1 MNLQVLPLAVT
12 MMAGP
17 QIMSAIV
24 LVTAERPVRVS
35 AAFLVGVI
43 VATTVGVSIAGGVA
57 ALLGG
62 AVAIDGESHEA
73 STLGKVIQIVLI
85 GLLVLAAVKSYLGR
99 KTAEPPR
106 WLGALLSAT
115 PATALKTGLLVILAM
130 PSDILVML
138 TVGMNLQHNKSGLS
152 GAIPFIAATALIA
165 ALPLL
170 LYLVL
175 RKRAI
180 TAMPKVRDW
189 MNTRSWL
196 VNIIVCGIFIGLVAT
211 GG

>member
-138 TVGMNLQHNKSGLS
+138 TVGMNLQHNRSGLS